1 MWGRT
6 EFGSVCKE
14 LHQLDSRL
22 EDERKKNLFSGPSQE
37 ERQIMSRL
45 AEILAREE
53 IMEKQWARVDWLQAG
68 DQNMSFFKAKVKQRA
83 RTNRIAY
90 LKRDDGFLCMD
101 PVEIESMAI
110 IFYAGLFSAQ

>member
-22 EDERKKNLFSGPSQE
+22 EDERKKNLFSGPSRE

-53 IMEKQWARVDWLQAG
+53 IMEKQ
-68 DQNMSFFKAKVKQRA
+68 
-83 RTNRIAY
+83 
-90 LKRDDGFLCMD
+90 
-101 PVEIESMAI
+101 
-110 IFYAGLFSAQ
+110 